1 MATSSFAG
9 FWTGWWWGHCMLM
22 QNRTLASARP
32 AMTAQ
37 GGLPT
42 FLLEALNGRIAP
54 HVGRSGEADHFS
66 EADVNIC
73 APSGGHGSIAGSW
86 TVRCG
91 FVHAGASRVPWREH
105 HSVSTERQMAI
116 SQARLN
122 TSRGPR
128 QSNYRLSHRRMN
140 PSSPCGRKITIA
152 MKMRPTGIR

>member
-54 HVGRSGEADHFS
+54 TTAAPNGLAGTFEADIPVGPWQSGMGGTRHS
-66 EADVNIC
+66 ED
-73 APSGGHGSIAGSW
+73 
-86 TVRCG
+86 
-91 FVHAGASRVPWREH
+91 GAS
-105 HSVSTERQMAI
+105 A
-116 SQARLN
+116 
-122 TSRGPR
+122 
-128 QSNYRLSHRRMN
+128 
-140 PSSPCGRKITIA
+140 
-152 MKMRPTGIR
+152 